1 MNVASTNAS
10 ASLPPNPN
18 NNNNAFPGDNFSNN
32 LFTDLAPLLALFGE
46 QMTKQFL
53 SMSLGWADNLL
64 LGMAPVGILTV
75 VISAIRIGGTRS
87 LKAIIGRFVM
97 CFTMFQRLSN
107 RQAVPFSQSFI
118 RLC

>member
-1 MNVASTNAS
+1 MGHSFSTMNVTSTNSS
-10 ASLPPNPN
+10 AILLSNADN

-64 LGMAPVGILTV
+64 LGMAPVGILTI

-87 LKAIIGRFVM
+87 LKAIIGRFV
-97 CFTMFQRLSN
+97 
-107 RQAVPFSQSFI
+107 I
-118 RLC
+118 